1 MGTDFSVPNLVAIFF
16 GNRGIYYVAEVT
28 SRLVDKPDFIALICS
43 FGFELVEHVSS
54 LPFPG
59 LCSIAKRPTDLFCS
73 PDQKSPTTHF
83 DLFEFRKTAPFPL
96 GKVKG
101 QEGWLE
107 RVKSGEKVMKGCV
120 YKKR

>member
-1 MGTDFSVPNLVAIFF
+1 M
-16 GNRGIYYVAEVT
+16 AEVT
-28 SRLVDKPDFIALICS
+28 SRLVDKPGFIALISS

-54 LPFPG
+54 PSFLV
-59 LCSIAKRPTDLFCS
+59 LCSITKRPTDSLRH
-73 PDQKSPTTHF
+73 PNQKSPTTHF
-83 DLFEFRKTAPFPL
+83 DLFEFRKTSPFPL